1 MGSENKICFLFQ
13 STHPRRVW
21 QCELFTLFRFW
32 YVSIHTP
39 TKGVT
44 SESYLKTLGPW
55 SFNPHTHEGCD
66 TAIANSD
73 VAKRSF
79 NPHTHEGCDLAT
91 TTGWLQS
98 SCFNPHTHEGC
109 DLIDVL
115 LLLLLLSFQ
124 STHPRR
130 VWQINNRLLTKLRS
144 FNPHTHEGCDI
155 MIALL
160 MSHPLVFQSTHPRR
174 VWLVIS
180 IHLYNIN
187 MFQSTHPRRVWLSEI
202 NRSHVHLCFNPH
214 THEGCDLL
222 ECSTN
227 GNVKKFQSTHPRRVW
242 LHVFVFLSRFVL
254 FQSTHPRR
262 VWHFLALRG
271 GFGVGVS
278 IHTPT
283 KGVTLKQKQG
293 DISEYVSIHTPT
305 KGVTAEDW
313 YHRPYIHCFNP
324 HTHEG
329 CDCSHHFRPRSAT
342 LFQSTHPRRVWPW
355 NQKKS
360 LLAKGVSIHTPTK
373 GVTYVARRFFA
384 TKGVSIHT
392 PTKGVTDVAKGGFDE
407 IKSFNPHT
415 HEGCDSLIE

>member
-66 TAIANSD
+66 
-73 VAKRSF
+73 
-79 NPHTHEGCDLAT
+79 
-91 TTGWLQS
+91 S
-98 SCFNPHTHEGC
+98 SAVISKFASKSFNPHTHEGC

-222 ECSTN
+222 L
-227 GNVKKFQSTHPRRVW
+227 VKLPRW
-242 LHVFVFLSRFVL
+242 L
-254 FQSTHPRR
+254 
-262 VWHFLALRG
+262 
-271 GFGVGVS
+271 
-278 IHTPT
+278 I
-283 KGVTLKQKQG
+283 
-293 DISEYVSIHTPT
+293 
-305 KGVTAEDW
+305 
-313 YHRPYIHCFNP
+313 
-324 HTHEG
+324 
-329 CDCSHHFRPRSAT
+329 
-342 LFQSTHPRRVWPW
+342 
-355 NQKKS
+355 
-360 LLAKGVSIHTPTK
+360 
-373 GVTYVARRFFA
+373 
-384 TKGVSIHT
+384 
-392 PTKGVTDVAKGGFDE
+392 
-407 IKSFNPHT
+407 SFNPHT
-415 HEGCDSLIE
+415 HEGCDV